1 MPLVVKT
8 KIHILSEEGDFKLFA
23 IGTQLNDLKISWLF
37 NEEMNCKFQQTS
49 DLIVSDR
56 NKDRINSFGV
66 FMYEDGP
73 DSTFTLY
80 SNRSDNG
87 ILLQSIRSINY
98 ILKYQ
103 GQLSDKQLKQFTD
116 KIRRLKNVLSVL
128 EINKK
133 SLKLKERKLFS

>member
-1 MPLVVKT
+1 MKT